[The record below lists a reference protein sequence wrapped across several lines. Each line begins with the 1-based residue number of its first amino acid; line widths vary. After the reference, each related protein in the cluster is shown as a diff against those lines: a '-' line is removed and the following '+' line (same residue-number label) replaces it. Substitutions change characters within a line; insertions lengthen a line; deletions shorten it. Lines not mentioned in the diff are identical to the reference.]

1 MANVRLTPRQREEI
15 AKTGSKTDPFTYGFV
30 SADHVK
36 RPRDPVLDQ
45 EANGRLDVYRDLE
58 RDSKVYAC
66 LQQRYNMTLN
76 AETEIKVGLRRRGG
90 ERRRDRRNR
99 DMVEAQIRTMGVTVD
114 SELINAKARYA
125 DGFEGLQLGLLDA
138 LLMGFAVPEIMWA
151 RDGREVFVERVY
163 IRKQTRFRFDGLDRL
178 RLVLPGEGFTGRLL
192 PPRKFP
198 AFTFG
203 SFYDPYGLA
212 LGNRL
217 YWPVWF
223 KRKGVGFWLRF
234 LDKYGGP
241 TALGRYRPGDKE
253 TQQDRLLEACQKIQA
268 EGAAIIPD
276 GQAIEFLQSITTAA
290 QQGYDQLGR
299 FLEGQIAQTVLGVTL
314 TTEIRGE
321 GSRAAAE
328 VHSGKQEGVGVS
340 DGRLISNFLTKTVS
354 RWITDFNSGTED
366 PAPRLGKRFSN
377 LSLMKAQAEIDE
389 LMFNIGYRRTE
400 ESVNE
405 VYGEGKP
412 VYEPVPKSEMGRM
425 RTSEDDSQAQTAASD
440 DESADEQETA
450 EDDE

>member
-1 MANVRLTPRQREEI
+1 MANVTLSPQQRSEV
-15 AKTGSKTDPFTYGFV
+15 AKTGSKTDPFKYGFTDP
-30 SADHVK
+30 DHAK
-36 RPRDPVLDQ
+36 RPKDPVLYN
-45 EANGRLDVYRDLE
+45 EGRGRLDVYRDLE

-76 AETEIKVGLRRRGG
+76 AETQVAVGRRRRGSV
-90 ERRRDRRNR
+90 RRRDERNR
-99 DMVEAQIRTMGVTVD
+99 DMVEAQISAMGVEVD
-114 SELINAKARYA
+114 SNLINAQARYA

-138 LLMGFAVPEIMWA
+138 LLMGYAVPEVMWA
-151 RDGREVFVERVY
+151 QDGREVYVERVY
-163 IRKQTRFRFDGLDRL
+163 IREQSRFRFDGLDRL
-178 RLVLPGEGFTGRLL
+178 RLLLPGQGFSGMLL
-192 PPRKFP
+192 PTRKFP
-198 AFTFG
+198 VFTFG
-203 SFYDPYGLA
+203 SFHDPYGLA

-223 KRKGVGFWLRF
+223 KRKGIGFWLRF

-241 TALGRYRPGDKE
+241 TALGRYRPGDGPE
-253 TQQDRLLEACQKIQA
+253 QQDKLLEACQTIQA

-299 FLEGQIAQTVLGVTL
+299 FLEGQIAQAVLGVTL

-340 DGRLISNFLTKTVS
+340 DGRLLSNFLTKTLS
-354 RWITDFNSGTED
+354 RWIIDYNSDTED
-366 PAPRLGKRFSN
+366 PAPRIGKRFSN
-377 LSLMKAQAEIDE
+377 MSMLQAQAKIDE
-389 LMFNIGYRRTE
+389 LMAKIGYRRTQ

-405 VYGEGKP
+405 IYGQGKP
-412 VYEPVPKSEMGRM
+412 VYEPMPRSEMDRM
-425 RTSEDDSQAQTAASD
+425 RSEPDDGERAP
-440 DESADEQETA
+440 DEDEQERQDRGA
-450 EDDE
+450 PEDG